1 MNDKYSREELTDVQ
15 SGEFPKRGKFCE
27 KCKTWVPQFKE
38 LDDHTESRLLDLI
51 DSQRS
56 IEAVRE
62 LEAAIGC
69 NRRWSKIWVAHSGKP
84 TKVDL
89 GPPCPY
95 CGGTLRT
102 NLAKQCQHCF
112 KSWHD

>member
-1 MNDKYSREELTDVQ
+1 MHLFKQVSTTQ
-15 SGEFPKRGKFCE
+15 EFG
-27 KCKTWVPQFKE
+27 
-38 LDDHTESRLLDLI
+38 
-51 DSQRS
+51 
-56 IEAVRE
+56 
-62 LEAAIGC
+62 
-69 NRRWSKIWVAHSGKP
+69 GKP